1 MSGHLLQYLRGG
13 LTAVTGDTLEC
24 TADYLTAA
32 GDVVATGAVEDANGD
47 LSRRYIHQFAAQDIS
62 AGAATVSGPIM
73 PVAAT
78 ILRAYYVQTEAN
90 AAAMATGAVQ
100 LGIADADGTS
110 NADVDKF
117 TLGTT
122 AANGLLVAEA
132 AIGTVVELTLATT
145 AVAAGKM
152 ITATHVQQ
160 AVAGTVVQI
169 VEYVLDA

>member
-73 PVAAT
+73 PVAGT
-78 ILRAYYVQTEAN
+78 LLRAYYVVTEAL
-90 AAAMATGAVQ
+90 AATMATGAVQ
-100 LGIADADGTS
+100 IGIADADGSTGA
-110 NADVDKF
+110 NVDEF

-122 AANGLLVAEA
+122 AANGLLVASDPV
-132 AIGTVVELTLATT
+132 GTVVELDLAET
-145 AVAAGKM
+145 AIAAGSM
-152 ITATHVQQ
+152 FTVTHVQQ

-169 VEYVLDA
+169 IEYALDA